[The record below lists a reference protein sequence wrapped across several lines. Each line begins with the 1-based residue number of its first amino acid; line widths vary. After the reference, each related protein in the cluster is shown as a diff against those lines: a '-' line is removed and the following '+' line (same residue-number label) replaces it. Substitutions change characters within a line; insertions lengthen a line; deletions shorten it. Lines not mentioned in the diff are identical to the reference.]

1 MYQTQTAP
9 ARQPRYKISA
19 AATPARKKKTKRTA
33 VLLSAAALLLIVLL
47 ALSPARYAAACL
59 EGVSLWAKA
68 VLPSLFPF
76 FILTALLT
84 KLGAAETLADKLSPL
99 TKKCKLPGAA
109 AYCFLLSILSGY
121 PVGSRIIADL
131 AGSGA
136 VSAKQAARMS
146 VLCSTSGPMFLIG
159 SVGGAMFGSAK
170 AGAILLASHILAVL
184 LVCLALVP
192 LLKPLPEP
200 PPKKYAP
207 SADNILYES
216 VYGAVISILCV
227 GGFIAA
233 FYVLSLALADLHI
246 LWLPEQFFGLLF
258 PQEIAEGL
266 CAGLLEATHGCALL
280 ASGGGRFALPAAAFC
295 VTFGGACILCQQLG
309 YLKSAGVK
317 AAPFIGI
324 KALQG
329 LAAFL
334 LCFGLCAVF
343 GMA

>member
-1 MYQTQTAP
+1 MYRTQTAP
-9 ARQPRYKISA
+9 ARQPRHKASA
-19 AATPARKKKTKRTA
+19 AAAPSARKKKTRRTA
-33 VLLSAAALLLIVLL
+33 ALLSAAALLLIVLL

-59 EGVSLWAKA
+59 EGISLWAKA

-84 KLGAAETLADKLSPL
+84 KLGAAEALADKLSPL
-99 TKKCKLPGAA
+99 TKKCKLPGVA

-131 AGSGA
+131 AKSGA
-136 VSAKQAARMS
+136 VSAKQASRMS
-146 VLCSTSGPMFLIG
+146 ALCSTSGPMFLLG

-170 AGAILLASHILAVL
+170 AGAILLASHITAVL
-184 LVCLALVP
+184 LVCLAFVP

-200 PPKKYAP
+200 PPKKYAPSADNP

-246 LWLPEQFFGLLF
+246 PWLPEQLFGLLF

-280 ASGGGRFALPAAAFC
+280 AAGGGRFALPAAAFC

-317 AAPFIGI
+317 AAPFTSANSSAI
-324 KALQG
+324 
-329 LAAFL
+329 
-334 LCFGLCAVF
+334 
-343 GMA
+343 

>member
-1 MYQTQTAP
+1 MIYSQTLPAP
-9 ARQPRYKISA
+9 KKSAGRKTA
-19 AATPARKKKTKRTA
+19 AAA
-33 VLLSAAALLLIVLL
+33 LLSAAALLLIILL
-47 ALSPARYAAACL
+47 AMSPARYAAACL

-84 KLGAAETLADKLSPL
+84 KLGAAEKLADKLSPL
-99 TKKCKLPGAA
+99 TKKCKLPGVA

-121 PVGSRIIADL
+121 PVGSRIVADL
-131 AGSGA
+131 AKNGSITER
-136 VSAKQAARMS
+136 QAARMS
-146 VLCSTSGPMFLIG
+146 AVCSTSGPMFLIG
-159 SVGGAMFGSAK
+159 SVGGAMFGSSK
-170 AGAILLASHILAVL
+170 AGVILLASHILTVL
-184 LVCLALVP
+184 LACLAFVP
-192 LLKPLPEP
+192 FLKPLPEP
-200 PPKKYAP
+200 PPKKFAP

-233 FYVLSLALADLHI
+233 FYVLSLALSDLQI
-246 LWLPEQFFGLLF
+246 LWLPEKFFGLFF
-258 PQEIAEGL
+258 PQEIARGL

-280 ASGGGRFALPAAAFC
+280 ASGGGIFALPAAAFC

-329 LAAFL
+329 IAAFL
-334 LCFGLCAVF
+334 LCLGICAVF
-343 GMA
+343 GFA

>member
-1 MYQTQTAP
+1 MYHSQALPAQRKAP
-9 ARQPRYKISA
+9 RRKA
-19 AATPARKKKTKRTA
+19 A
-33 VLLSAAALLLIVLL
+33 AAALLSVAIVFLIVLL
-47 ALSPARYAAACL
+47 AVSPARYAAACL

-84 KLGAAETLADKLSPL
+84 KLGAAEKLADKLSPL
-99 TKKCKLPGAA
+99 TKKCKLPGVA
-109 AYCFLLSILSGY
+109 AYCFLLSVLSGY

-131 AGSGA
+131 YKSGA
-136 VSAKQAARMS
+136 VTEKQAARMS
-146 VLCSTSGPMFLIG
+146 ALCSTSGPMFLVG
-159 SVGGAMFGSAK
+159 SVGGAMFRNAK

-184 LVCLALVP
+184 LVCLAFVP
-192 LLKPLPEP
+192 FLKPLPEP
-200 PPKKYAP
+200 PTKKRTS

-233 FYVLSLALADLHI
+233 FYVLSLALSDLHI
-246 LWLPEQFFGLLF
+246 LQPIEKFFNLFF

-280 ASGGGRFALPAAAFC
+280 AAGGGLLALPAAAFC

-334 LCFGLCAVF
+334 LCLALCAVF
-343 GMA
+343 GLG

>member
-131 AGSGA
+131 AGSGPIA
-136 VSAKQAARMS
+136 YARACIP
-146 VLCSTSGPMFLIG
+146 LATPLFT
-159 SVGGAMFGSAK
+159 GAMRHAENLGRAMDARGYTGSADRTCWHELRLDSRRD
-170 AGAILLASHILAVL
+170 GVAIAVAAIC
-184 LVCLALVP
+184 LVAIVAL
-192 LLKPLPEP
+192 
-200 PPKKYAP
+200 
-207 SADNILYES
+207 SA
-216 VYGAVISILCV
+216 V
-227 GGFIAA
+227 G
-233 FYVLSLALADLHI
+233 
-246 LWLPEQFFGLLF
+246 
-258 PQEIAEGL
+258 
-266 CAGLLEATHGCALL
+266 
-280 ASGGGRFALPAAAFC
+280 
-295 VTFGGACILCQQLG
+295 
-309 YLKSAGVK
+309 
-317 AAPFIGI
+317 
-324 KALQG
+324 
-329 LAAFL
+329 
-334 LCFGLCAVF
+334 
-343 GMA
+343 

>member
-1 MYQTQTAP
+1 MYRTQTAP
-9 ARQPRYKISA
+9 ARQPRHKASA
-19 AATPARKKKTKRTA
+19 AAAPSARKKKTRRTA
-33 VLLSAAALLLIVLL
+33 ALLSAAALLLIVLL

-59 EGVSLWAKA
+59 EGISLWAKA

-84 KLGAAETLADKLSPL
+84 KLGAAEALADKLSPL
-99 TKKCKLPGAA
+99 TKKCKLPGVA

-131 AGSGA
+131 AKSGA
-136 VSAKQAARMS
+136 VSAKQASRMS
-146 VLCSTSGPMFLIG
+146 ALCSTSGPMFLLG

-170 AGAILLASHILAVL
+170 AGAILLASHITAVL
-184 LVCLALVP
+184 LVCLAFVP

-207 SADNILYES
+207 SADNILYE
-216 VYGAVISILCV
+216 VISILCV

-233 FYVLSLALADLHI
+233 FYVLSLALADLYI
-246 LWLPEQFFGLLF
+246 LWPLEKFFGLFF

-280 ASGGGRFALPAAAFC
+280 AAGGGIFALPAAAFC

-317 AAPFIGI
+317 ATPFIGI

-329 LAAFL
+329 IAAFL
-334 LCFGLCAVF
+334 LCLGLCAAF
-343 GMA
+343 GYA

>member
-1 MYQTQTAP
+1 MYHTRTTP
-9 ARQPRYKISA
+9 SRQPRRR
-19 AATPARKKKTKRTA
+19 ATAIPPARKKKSNRTA
-33 VLLSAAALLLIVLL
+33 ALLSAAALLLIVLL

-59 EGVSLWAKA
+59 EGISLWAKA

-99 TKKCKLPGAA
+99 TKKCKLPGVA
-109 AYCFLLSILSGY
+109 AYCFLLSVLSGY

-131 AGSGA
+131 AKSGA
-136 VSAKQAARMS
+136 ITAKQAARMS
-146 VLCSTSGPMFLIG
+146 ALCSTSGPMFLLG
-159 SVGGAMFGSAK
+159 SVGGAMFKSAK

-184 LVCLALVP
+184 LVCLAFAP
-192 LLKPLPEP
+192 FLKPLPEP
-200 PPKKYAP
+200 PPKKLAP

-246 LWLPEQFFGLLF
+246 LRPLEKFFGLFF
-258 PQEIAEGL
+258 PQEIADGL
-266 CAGLLEATHGCALL
+266 CAGLLEATRGCALL
-280 ASGGGRFALPAAAFC
+280 ASGGEIFALPAAAFC

-329 LAAFL
+329 LTA
-334 LCFGLCAVF
+334 FGLCLGLCAAF